1 MSAKQSGS
9 YFYPSSRILIFGREP
24 VLGQVK
30 SRLEPELG
38 AEGCL
43 ALYREMLSRILGTLR
58 DSNLAPLELW
68 VSSNPTHK
76 LFLTYCNNKDIYLQK
91 GKNLGKKMAY
101 AVSKSLSSGQVDG
114 LVIVGSDCPAMKEG
128 YVADALYFLY
138 CKRNKVDVVIGP
150 ALDGGYVL
158 IALKRPHVR
167 IFQDIEWGTGRVME
181 QTLARIAAGGLRYK
195 LLEPLWDV
203 DGPED
208 LKHLESVDPRLNFQ
222 LSV

>member
-76 LFLTYCNNKDIYLQK
+76 LFLKYCNKKDIYLQK
-91 GKNLGKKMAY
+91 GKDLGKKMAY
-101 AVSKSLSSGQVDG
+101 AVSKSLNSGDVDG
-114 LVIVGSDCPAMKEG
+114 LVVVGSDCPAMEQG
-128 YVADALYFLY
+128 YVAEALHVLY

-158 IALKRPHVR
+158 IALKRPQVR
-167 IFQDIEWGTGRVME
+167 IFQDIEWGTGRVMQ
-181 QTLARIAAGGLRYK
+181 QTLARIEAAGLRYK

-208 LKHLESVDPRLNFQ
+208 LKCLESVDPRLNFQ
-222 LSV
+222 LSI